1 MVWSPAVAAD
11 EPAPA
16 SASASAAAAGGGR
29 FQASSE
35 HGVVAAA
42 RREG

>member
-1 MVWSPAVAAD
+1 VAAD
-11 EPAPA
+11 EPAAP
-16 SASASAAAAGGGR
+16 ASAAAGGR